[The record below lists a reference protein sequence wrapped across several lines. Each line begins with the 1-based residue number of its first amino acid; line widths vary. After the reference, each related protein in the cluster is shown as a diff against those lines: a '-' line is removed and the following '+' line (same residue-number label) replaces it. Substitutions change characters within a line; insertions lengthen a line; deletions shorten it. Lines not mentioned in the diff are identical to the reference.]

1 MQVNRILLLLVLYVC
16 SWALLASSSKSEW
29 TMYTL
34 TETENVPG
42 SERAQGEHSLRYML
56 TSIQEAIRFS
66 FDSMDESNVTSAK
79 RASVDFVIFKPIWH
93 RWWFLIFSV
102 TSAALLI
109 HSIYRIRINQQLEM
123 ERLRTRIASDLHDDI
138 GSSLSRIAVLS
149 DAVRRKVNGDA
160 DVLPLL
166 SNIAEASRE
175 AIDAMGDIV
184 WVVNPK
190 KDQLQDLES
199 RMRHLACEMMAG
211 RSLKF
216 ERYPSGQRESYTL
229 SPDFKRNVFLIFKEC
244 LHNVVSHSDAS
255 KVEVRL
261 DLENG
266 FVMLEVRD
274 NGKGFNPSQ
283 SFDGLGQKNMKKRA
297 AELNGNLVIS
307 SPTGGGVVIRLLAP
321 LSQSRFFRD
330 KFFLKPA

>member
-16 SWALLASSSKSEW
+16 SSALLAD
-29 TMYTL
+29 YTL
-34 TETENVPG
+34 TEIENVPG
-42 SERAQGEHSLRYML
+42 SERAQGEHLLRYL
-56 TSIQEAIRFS
+56 LASIQEAIRFS
-66 FDSMDESNVTSAK
+66 FHSMDDSDVTSAK
-79 RASVDFVIFKPIWH
+79 RASVDFVILKPIWL
-93 RWWFLIFSV
+93 RWWLLILPV

-109 HSIYRIRINQQLEM
+109 DSIYRIRTNHQLEM

-149 DAVRRKVNGDA
+149 DAVRRKANGNA
-160 DVLPLL
+160 DLIPLL

-184 WVVNPK
+184 WAVNPK

-199 RMRHLACEMMAG
+199 RMRRLACEMLAG
-211 RSLKF
+211 RGLKF

-229 SPDFKRNVFLIFKEC
+229 NPDFKRNVFLIFKEC

-255 KVEVRL
+255 NVDVRL
-261 DLENG
+261 DLENS
-266 FVMLEVRD
+266 FVLLEVRD
-274 NGKGFNPSQ
+274 NGKGFNPTQ

-307 SPTGGGVVIRLLAP
+307 SPPGGGVVIRLLAP
-321 LSQSRFFRD
+321 LSRSGFFRD
-330 KFFLKPA
+330 ISF